1 MEPAI
6 LGLVLD
12 SSVMSGVKTEMTGTM
27 LSWMQDHSADGLIF
41 IGPPGAAKSAV
52 GKAAGATAGIPTVAF
67 DLSAM
72 QSSLVGGSGK
82 RLRAALQVVDA
93 ISQGR
98 SLWIAT
104 CNSITSR
111 PPERDPDSHWVR
123 SSLTSHRPK
132 SARRFGTSTSPNGI
146 GQPTFPMTRVGP
158 ARRLRSVPGKPG

>member
-1 MEPAI
+1 M
-6 LGLVLD
+6 LVLVTPPGATLPVEIQND
-12 SSVMSGVKTEMTGTM
+12 VIVGTDMSGVKTEMTGTM

-72 QSSLVGGSGK
+72 QSSLVGDRQETG
-82 RLRAALQVVDA
+82 AALQVVDA

-104 CNSITSR
+104 CNSITSL
-111 PPERDPDSHWVR
+111 PPE
-123 SSLTSHRPK
+123 L
-132 SARRFGTSTSPNGI
+132 RR
-146 GQPTFPMTRVGP
+146 
-158 ARRLRSVPGKPG
+158 

>member
-1 MEPAI
+1 
-6 LGLVLD
+6 
-12 SSVMSGVKTEMTGTM
+12 M

-72 QSSLVGGSGK
+72 QSSLVGGSGE

-98 SLWIAT
+98 GGASG
-104 CNSITSR
+104 SR
-111 PPERDPDSHWVR
+111 RAIR
-123 SSLTSHRPK
+123 
-132 SARRFGTSTSPNGI
+132 
-146 GQPTFPMTRVGP
+146 
-158 ARRLRSVPGKPG
+158 